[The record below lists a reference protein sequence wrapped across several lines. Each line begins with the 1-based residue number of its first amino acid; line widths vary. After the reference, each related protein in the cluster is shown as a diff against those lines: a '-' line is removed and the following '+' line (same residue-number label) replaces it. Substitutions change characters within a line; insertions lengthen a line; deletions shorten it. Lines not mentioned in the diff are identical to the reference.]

1 MKLSA
6 STAIALILAA
16 SAQVGLVIPAS
27 ANATSENIGS
37 QDQITSTQS
46 QIEGATKTNARS
58 CLLGKCIVWP

>member
-27 ANATSENIGS
+27 ANATSENMGG
-37 QDQITSTQS
+37 QDQISTSQV
-46 QIEGATKTNARS
+46 QIKDATTTNA
-58 CLLGKCIVWP
+58 CVIVLGRRFCC